1 MGLKRR
7 PRNGGSLA
15 GRDEKREPM
24 RIKLGALGLAA
35 TALAGCASSSFSID
49 PITAPQKFQFLRC
62 EDIAKQIAAGQAR
75 DKELRALMDKAGDGV
90 GGTAVNA
97 LVYAPDL
104 QITQS
109 ELRQLHETAGEKR
122 CSDESLKVAPKTEGP
137 PRR

>member
-1 MGLKRR
+1 MDLKRGS
-7 PRNGGSLA
+7 RNADRLPA
-15 GRDEKREPM
+15 CDEKREPM
-24 RIKLGALGLAA
+24 RIKLGAMGLVA

-90 GGTAVNA
+90 GGSAVNV
-97 LVYAPDL
+97 LVYGPDL

-109 ELRQLHETAGEKR
+109 ELRQLYETAGEKR
-122 CSDESLKVAPKTEGP
+122 CSDDALKVAPKTESP